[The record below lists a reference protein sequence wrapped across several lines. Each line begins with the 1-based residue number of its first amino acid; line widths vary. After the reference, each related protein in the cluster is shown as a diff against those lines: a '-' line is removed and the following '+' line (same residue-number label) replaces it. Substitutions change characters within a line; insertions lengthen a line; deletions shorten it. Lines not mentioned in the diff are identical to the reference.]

1 METTEETFP
10 GIIHMNRFTAK
21 NKATA
26 VATPDI
32 AIEGNQTQ
40 NDPLAF
46 DDTES

>member
-1 METTEETFP
+1 MEITEVQFP
-10 GIIHMNRFTAK
+10 GKIHMNRFTAK

-26 VATPDI
+26 VAAPVI

-40 NDPLAF
+40 NEPLAL